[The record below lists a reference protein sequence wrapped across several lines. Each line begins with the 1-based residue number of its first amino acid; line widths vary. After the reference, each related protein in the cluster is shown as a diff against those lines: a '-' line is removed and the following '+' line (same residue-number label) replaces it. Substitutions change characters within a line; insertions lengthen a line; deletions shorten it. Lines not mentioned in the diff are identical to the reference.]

1 MQKITIKKGHN
12 INISGLASR
21 EFSNAPTQKF
31 VSISPQDFNYI
42 KPKLLVKEGD
52 QVSLGDALFFDKI
65 NPEVKW
71 PSIASGTISKIVYG
85 ERRAVLDI
93 IIEVDEEKEKNIESV
108 KQINLSSRDDVKDFI
123 QKHNFWPFFTQRPF
137 NKVVNPSDNPKCIVV
152 SLADSSPL
160 ANDLSFSLAENKEY
174 IISALSNLKKLTDGH
189 LYVAV
194 RGDNF
199 SFLSDY
205 DFINLI
211 QVEGPHPSGNVG
223 VILNK
228 VNPLNQN
235 EVVWTVQGSHL
246 PVLGKL
252 FSKGIIDFSL
262 NICVGGPAVKPSY
275 IKSRIGARFDLYKD
289 SLLMENVRIISGNVL
304 TGKQVD
310 FEGFLGFYHS
320 SFSVIEESFERP
332 FIGWL
337 HPGGKSKYSVFNAY
351 LGSNK
356 KSFDF
361 TTLQNGSNRA
371 FVPVDAWEKVF
382 PMDIY
387 INALA
392 RSIEANDIDEME
404 QLGIYE
410 CDEEDVALC
419 SFVCP
424 SKSDV
429 GAIIRKGLDTIYFDK

>member
-1 MQKITIKKGHN
+1 MQKITIKKGHD

-21 EFSNAPTQKF
+21 EFSNSPAQKF

-65 NPEVKW
+65 NPDVKW
-71 PSIASGTISKIVYG
+71 PSIASGTISKIVFG

-93 IIEVDEEKEKNIESV
+93 IIEVDEDNEANIESIN
-108 KQINLSSRDDVKDFI
+108 QINLSSRDDVKGFI
-123 QKHNFWPFFTQRPF
+123 TKNNFWPFFTQRPF
-137 NKVVNPSDNPKCIVV
+137 NKVVNPNDNRKCIVV
-152 SLADSSPL
+152 TLADSSPL
-160 ANDLSFSLAENKEY
+160 ANDLSFSLAENKDY
-174 IISALSNLKKLTDGH
+174 IISALSNLKKLTDGN

-205 DFINLI
+205 NFINLI

-223 VILNK
+223 VILNR

-246 PVLGKL
+246 PILGKL
-252 FSKGIIDFSL
+252 FSKGLLDFSM
-262 NICVGGPAVKPSY
+262 NINIGGPAVKASY
-275 IKSRIGARFDLYKD
+275 FKSRIGARFNLHKD
-289 SLLMENVRIISGNVL
+289 SLLMKNVRIISGNVL
-304 TGKQVD
+304 TGKQID
-310 FEGFLGFYHS
+310 IDGFLGFYHS
-320 SFSVIEESFERP
+320 SFSVIEESFSRP

-356 KSFDF
+356 KSYDF

>member
-21 EFSNAPTQKF
+21 EFTNAPTQKF

-52 QVSLGDALFFDKI
+52 HVSLGDALFFDKV

-71 PSIASGTISKIVYG
+71 PSIAAGTISKIVYG

-93 IIEVDEEKEKNIESV
+93 IIEIDESKEKNLEPID
-108 KQINLSSRDDVKDFI
+108 KKNLSSKEEVKNFI
-123 QKHNFWPFFTQRPF
+123 KNNNLWPFFTQRPF
-137 NKVVNPSDNPKCIVV
+137 NKVVDPEDDPKCIIV

-160 ANDLSFSLAENKEY
+160 ANDLSFSIAEKKDH
-174 IISALSNLKKLTDGH
+174 IVSALLNIKKLTDGN

-205 DFINLI
+205 DFITLV

-223 VILNK
+223 VILNRI
-228 VNPLNQN
+228 NPLNQN

-246 PVLGKL
+246 PILGKL
-252 FSKGIIDFSL
+252 FSKGIYDFSL
-262 NICVGGPAVKPSY
+262 NINIVGPSVKPSY
-275 IKSRIGARFDLYKD
+275 FKSRIGARFDTYKD

-304 TGKQVD
+304 TGKQVNLD
-310 FEGFLGFYHS
+310 GFLGFYHS
-320 SFSVIEESFERP
+320 SFSVIEESFDRQ

-351 LGSNK
+351 FGSNK
-356 KSFDF
+356 KSYDF

>member
-21 EFSNAPTQKF
+21 EFTNAPTQKF

-52 QVSLGDALFFDKI
+52 HVSLGDALFFDKI
-65 NPEVKW
+65 NPDVKW
-71 PSIASGTISKIVYG
+71 PSIAAGTISKIVYG

-93 IIEVDEEKEKNIESV
+93 IIEIDENKEKNSDPINER
-108 KQINLSSRDDVKDFI
+108 NLSSKEDVKNFI
-123 QKHNFWPFFTQRPF
+123 QNNHLWPFFTQRPF
-137 NKVVNPSDNPKCIVV
+137 NKVVDPKDSPKCIIV

-160 ANDLSFSLAENKEY
+160 ANDLSFSLSDKKDN
-174 IISALSNLKKLTDGH
+174 IVSALSNIKKLTDGN

-205 DFINLI
+205 DFINLV

-246 PVLGKL
+246 PILGKL
-252 FSKGIIDFSL
+252 FTQGVYDFSL
-262 NICVGGPAVKPSY
+262 NISIGGPSVMPSY
-275 IKSRIGARFDLYKD
+275 FKSRIGARFDLYKN
-289 SLLMENVRIISGNVL
+289 SLLKDNVRIISGNVL
-304 TGKQVD
+304 TGKKVNLD
-310 FEGFLGFYHS
+310 GFLGFYHTF
-320 SFSVIEESFERP
+320 FSVIEESFDRP

-337 HPGGKSKYSVFNAY
+337 HPGGKSKYSIFNAY
-351 LGSNK
+351 FGSNK
-356 KSFDF
+356 KSYDF

>member
-21 EFSNAPTQKF
+21 KFTNAPTQKF
-31 VSISPQDFNYI
+31 VSVSPQDFNYI

-52 QVSLGDALFFDKI
+52 HVSLGDALFFDKI
-65 NPEVKW
+65 NPDIKW
-71 PSIASGTISKIVYG
+71 PSIAAGTISKIVYG

-93 IIEVDEEKEKNIESV
+93 IIEIDENKEKTSEPINER
-108 KQINLSSRDDVKDFI
+108 NLSSKEDVKNFI
-123 QKHNFWPFFTQRPF
+123 QNNNLWPFFTQRPF
-137 NKVVNPSDNPKCIVV
+137 NKVVDPKDSPKCIIV

-160 ANDLSFSLAENKEY
+160 ANDLSFSLSDKKDN
-174 IISALSNLKKLTDGH
+174 IVSALSNIKKLTDGN

-205 DFINLI
+205 DFINLV

-246 PVLGKL
+246 PILGKL
-252 FSKGIIDFSL
+252 FTQGIYDFSL
-262 NICVGGPAVKPSY
+262 NISIGGPSVKPSY
-275 IKSRIGARFDLYKD
+275 FKSRIGARFDLYKN
-289 SLLMENVRIISGNVL
+289 SLLTDNVRIISGNVL
-304 TGKQVD
+304 TGKKVNLD
-310 FEGFLGFYHS
+310 GFLGFYHTF
-320 SFSVIEESFERP
+320 FSVIEESFDRP

-351 LGSNK
+351 FGSNK
-356 KSFDF
+356 ESYDF

-429 GAIIRKGLDTIYFDK
+429 GAIIRRGLDTIYFDK

>member
-12 INISGLASR
+12 INISGLVSR

-93 IIEVDEEKEKNIESV
+93 IIEVDEEKEKNIESE

-160 ANDLSFSLAENKEY
+160 ANDLSFSLAEKKEY
-174 IISALSNLKKLTDGH
+174 IISALSNLKKLTDGN

-205 DFINLI
+205 DFISLI
-211 QVEGPHPSGNVG
+211 QVKGPHPSGNVG

-228 VNPLNQN
+228 VDPLNQN

-252 FSKGIIDFSL
+252 FSKGVIDFSL
-262 NICVGGPAVKPSY
+262 NICIGGPAVKPSY
-275 IKSRIGARFDLYKD
+275 IKSRIGSRFDLHKD

-310 FEGFLGFYHS
+310 IDGFLGFYHS

>member
-52 QVSLGDALFFDKI
+52 QVSLGDALFFDKL

-93 IIEVDEEKEKNIESV
+93 IIEVDEEKEKNIESD
-108 KQINLSSRDDVKDFI
+108 KQINLSSKGNVKEFI

-137 NKVVNPSDNPKCIVV
+137 NKVVNPSDSPKCIVV

-160 ANDLSFSLAENKEY
+160 ANDLSFSLSENKEY

-223 VILNK
+223 VILNR

-310 FEGFLGFYHS
+310 IDGFLGFYHS

>member
-21 EFSNAPTQKF
+21 EFSSAPTQKF
-31 VSISPQDFNYI
+31 VSLSPQDFNYI

-52 QVSLGDALFFDKI
+52 HVSLGDALFFDKI
-65 NPEVKW
+65 NPDVKW
-71 PSIASGTISKIVYG
+71 PSIAAGTISKIVYG

-93 IIEVDEEKEKNIESV
+93 IIEVDDNKEKTS
-108 KQINLSSRDDVKDFI
+108 QIINERNLSTKEDVKNFI
-123 QKHNFWPFFTQRPF
+123 QNNNLWPFFTQRPF
-137 NKVVNPSDNPKCIVV
+137 NKVVDPKDSPKCIIV

-160 ANDLSFSLAENKEY
+160 ANDLSFSLSDKKDN
-174 IISALSNLKKLTDGH
+174 IVSALSNIKKLTDGN

-205 DFINLI
+205 DFINLV

-246 PVLGKL
+246 PILGKL
-252 FSKGIIDFSL
+252 FTQGIYDFSL
-262 NICVGGPAVKPSY
+262 NISIGGPSVKPSY
-275 IKSRIGARFDLYKD
+275 FKSRIGARFDLYKD
-289 SLLMENVRIISGNVL
+289 SLLKDNVRIISGNVL
-304 TGKQVD
+304 TGKKVNLD
-310 FEGFLGFYHS
+310 GFLGFYHTF
-320 SFSVIEESFERP
+320 FSVIEESFDRP
-332 FIGWL
+332 FVGWL

-351 LGSNK
+351 FGSNK
-356 KSFDF
+356 KSYDF

>member
-21 EFSNAPTQKF
+21 EFVNAPTQKF

-52 QVSLGDALFFDKI
+52 HVSLGDALFFDKI
-65 NPEVKW
+65 NPDVKW
-71 PSIASGTISKIVYG
+71 PSIAAGTISKIIYG

-93 IIEVDEEKEKNIESV
+93 IIEIDENKEKNSEPINER
-108 KQINLSSRDDVKDFI
+108 NLSSKEDVKNFI
-123 QKHNFWPFFTQRPF
+123 QNNHLWPFFTQRPF
-137 NKVVNPSDNPKCIVV
+137 NKVVDPKDSPKCIIV

-160 ANDLSFSLAENKEY
+160 ANDLSFSLSDKKDN
-174 IISALSNLKKLTDGH
+174 IVSALSNIKKLTDGN

-205 DFINLI
+205 DFINLV

-246 PVLGKL
+246 PILGKL
-252 FSKGIIDFSL
+252 FTQGVYDFSL
-262 NICVGGPAVKPSY
+262 NISIGGPSVMPSY
-275 IKSRIGARFDLYKD
+275 FKSRIGARFDLYKN
-289 SLLMENVRIISGNVL
+289 SLLKDNVRIISGNVL
-304 TGKQVD
+304 TGKKVNLD
-310 FEGFLGFYHS
+310 GFLGFYHTF
-320 SFSVIEESFERP
+320 FSVIEESFDRP

-337 HPGGKSKYSVFNAY
+337 HPGGKSKYSIFNAY
-351 LGSNK
+351 FGSNK
-356 KSFDF
+356 ISYDF

>member
-21 EFSNAPTQKF
+21 EFANAPTQKF

-52 QVSLGDALFFDKI
+52 HVSLGDALFFDKI
-65 NPEVKW
+65 NPDVKW
-71 PSIASGTISKIVYG
+71 PSIAAGTISKIVYG

-93 IIEVDEEKEKNIESV
+93 IIEIDEIKEKNSEPINER
-108 KQINLSSRDDVKDFI
+108 NLSSKEDVKNFI
-123 QKHNFWPFFTQRPF
+123 QNNHLWPFFTQRPF
-137 NKVVNPSDNPKCIVV
+137 NKVVDPKDSPKCIIV

-160 ANDLSFSLAENKEY
+160 ANDLSFSLSDKKDN
-174 IISALSNLKKLTDGH
+174 IVSALSNIKKLTDGN

-205 DFINLI
+205 DFINLV

-246 PVLGKL
+246 PILGKL
-252 FSKGIIDFSL
+252 FTQGVYDFSL
-262 NICVGGPAVKPSY
+262 NISIGGPSVKPSY
-275 IKSRIGARFDLYKD
+275 FKSRIGARFDLYKN
-289 SLLMENVRIISGNVL
+289 SLLKDNVRIISGNVL
-304 TGKQVD
+304 TGKKVNLD
-310 FEGFLGFYHS
+310 GFLGFYHTY
-320 SFSVIEESFERP
+320 FSVIEESFDRP

-337 HPGGKSKYSVFNAY
+337 HPGGKSKYSIFNAY
-351 LGSNK
+351 FGSNK
-356 KSFDF
+356 KSYDF

>member
-21 EFSNAPTQKF
+21 EFTNAPTQKF

-52 QVSLGDALFFDKI
+52 HVSLGDVLFFDKI
-65 NPEVKW
+65 NPDVKW
-71 PSIASGTISKIVYG
+71 PSIAAGTISKIVYG

-93 IIEVDEEKEKNIESV
+93 IIEIDENKEKNSEPINER
-108 KQINLSSRDDVKDFI
+108 NLSSKEDVKNFI
-123 QKHNFWPFFTQRPF
+123 QNNHLWPFFTQRPF
-137 NKVVNPSDNPKCIVV
+137 NKVVDPKDSPKCIIV

-160 ANDLSFSLAENKEY
+160 ANDLSFSLSDKKDN
-174 IISALSNLKKLTDGH
+174 IVSALSNIKKLTDGN

-205 DFINLI
+205 DFINLV

-246 PVLGKL
+246 PILGKL
-252 FSKGIIDFSL
+252 FTQGIYDFSL
-262 NICVGGPAVKPSY
+262 NISIGGPSVKPSY
-275 IKSRIGARFDLYKD
+275 FKSRIGARFDLYKD
-289 SLLMENVRIISGNVL
+289 SLLTDNVRIISGNVL
-304 TGKQVD
+304 TGKKVNLD
-310 FEGFLGFYHS
+310 GFLGFYHTF
-320 SFSVIEESFERP
+320 FSVIKESFDRP

-351 LGSNK
+351 FGSNK
-356 KSFDF
+356 KSYDF

-429 GAIIRKGLDTIYFDK
+429 GAIVRKGLDTIYFDK

>member
-12 INISGLASR
+12 INISGLAPR
-21 EFSNAPTQKF
+21 EFTSAPTQKF

-65 NPEVKW
+65 NPKVKW

-93 IIEVDEEKEKNIESV
+93 IIEVDEEKEKNIESEQ
-108 KQINLSSRDDVKDFI
+108 KINLSSRDDVKDFI
-123 QKHNFWPFFTQRPF
+123 QKHNFWSFLKQRPF
-137 NKVVNPSDNPKCIVV
+137 NKVVNPSDSPKCIVV

-252 FSKGIIDFSL
+252 FSKGVIDFSL
-262 NICVGGPAVKPSY
+262 NICIGGPAVKPSY

-310 FEGFLGFYHS
+310 IDGFLGFFHS

>member
-21 EFSNAPTQKF
+21 EFVNAPTQKF

-52 QVSLGDALFFDKI
+52 HVSLGDALFFDKI
-65 NPEVKW
+65 NPDVKW
-71 PSIASGTISKIVYG
+71 PSIAAGTISKIVYG

-93 IIEVDEEKEKNIESV
+93 IIEIDENKEKNSEPINER
-108 KQINLSSRDDVKDFI
+108 NLSSKEDVKNFI
-123 QKHNFWPFFTQRPF
+123 QNNHLWPFFTQRPF
-137 NKVVNPSDNPKCIVV
+137 NKVVDPKDSPKCIIV

-160 ANDLSFSLAENKEY
+160 ANDLSFSLSDKKDN
-174 IISALSNLKKLTDGH
+174 IVSALSNIKKLTDGN

-205 DFINLI
+205 DFINLV

-246 PVLGKL
+246 PILGKL
-252 FSKGIIDFSL
+252 FTQGVYDFSL
-262 NICVGGPAVKPSY
+262 NISIGGPSVKPSY
-275 IKSRIGARFDLYKD
+275 FKSRIGARFDLYKN
-289 SLLMENVRIISGNVL
+289 SLLKDNVRIISGNVL
-304 TGKQVD
+304 TGKKINLD
-310 FEGFLGFYHS
+310 GFLGFYHTF
-320 SFSVIEESFERP
+320 FSVIEESFDRP

-337 HPGGKSKYSVFNAY
+337 HPGGKSKYSIFNAY
-351 LGSNK
+351 FGSNK
-356 KSFDF
+356 ISYDF

-429 GAIIRKGLDTIYFDK
+429 GAIIRKGLDTI

>member
-21 EFSNAPTQKF
+21 EFTNAPAQKF
-31 VSISPQDFNYI
+31 VSISPKDFNYI

-52 QVSLGDALFFDKI
+52 DVSLGDALFFDKV

-71 PSIASGTISKIVYG
+71 PSIAAGTISKIVYG

-93 IIEVDEEKEKNIESV
+93 IIEIDESKEKNLEPID
-108 KQINLSSRDDVKDFI
+108 KKNLSSKEEVKNFI
-123 QKHNFWPFFTQRPF
+123 QNNNLWPFFTQRPF
-137 NKVVNPSDNPKCIVV
+137 NKVVNPEDNPKCIIV

-160 ANDLSFSLAENKEY
+160 ANDLSFSIAEKKDH
-174 IISALSNLKKLTDGH
+174 IISALLNIKKLTDGN

-205 DFINLI
+205 DFITLVK
-211 QVEGPHPSGNVG
+211 VEGPHPSGNVG
-223 VILNK
+223 VILNRI
-228 VNPLNQN
+228 NPLNQN

-246 PVLGKL
+246 PILGKL
-252 FSKGIIDFSL
+252 FSQGIYDFSL
-262 NICVGGPAVKPSY
+262 NISIGGPSVKPSY
-275 IKSRIGARFDLYKD
+275 FKSRIGARFDNYKD
-289 SLLMENVRIISGNVL
+289 SLLMESVRIISGNVL
-304 TGKQVD
+304 TGKQVNLD
-310 FEGFLGFYHS
+310 GFLGFYHS
-320 SFSVIEESFERP
+320 SFSVIEESFDRQ

-351 LGSNK
+351 FGSNK
-356 KSFDF
+356 KSYNF

-371 FVPVDAWEKVF
+371 FVPVDAWERVF